1 MNEIFNPPL
10 NSFVVPLKEE
20 FLEEQAGKYLK
31 KYILIFR
38 HFYFNDSFFKDYYQ
52 WSKNYVGN
60 IFW

>member
-31 KYILIFR
+31 YIAMYISTFLF
-38 HFYFNDSFFKDYYQ
+38 
-52 WSKNYVGN
+52 
-60 IFW
+60 